1 MPLCAKVTKR
11 IEVPFV
17 EGEIIP
23 PVVLSYLLS
32 CGKVSPNNIQLG
44 EEE

>member
-1 MPLCAKVTKR
+1 MPLGAKVIKR
-11 IEVPFV
+11 FEVSFV

-23 PVVLSYLLS
+23 PVVLSYLFS

-44 EEE
+44 KEE